1 MLGEASYKLA
11 ASRDRFGLG
20 ALPHCRPRS
29 SSCSRL
35 ASRAGWALPVGRC
48 PVWAM
53 CVVLCGWRCVWAVCA
68 SPECSWAGRVVH
80 FESIG
85 ERDPSPLSVE
95 LGSLGLGSHVLA
107 FLLPPKRF
115 ETKLTTPKVGSMCT
129 RVNGGARKIKGKK
142 GRFKTSWRE
151 EKSRVDSKRL
161 GGRRK
166 ASTFARQGTNV
177 CFEGTGLGFK
187 GCGSNRLF
195 ILTTPKVGS
204 MCTRVNGGARKIK
217 GKKRRFKTSW
227 WEENSRVVS
236 KRLVTEIYVL

>member
-85 ERDPSPLSVE
+85 ELDPSPLSVE

-115 ETKLTTPKVGSMCT
+115 
-129 RVNGGARKIKGKK
+129 
-142 GRFKTSWRE
+142 
-151 EKSRVDSKRL
+151 
-161 GGRRK
+161 GGRGK
-166 ASTFARQGTNV
+166 SAGLASTDHSVGESVKVIDKQTRLFARERATLRPYGHQDG
-177 CFEGTGLGFK
+177 
-187 GCGSNRLF
+187 RLQ
-195 ILTTPKVGS
+195 PV
-204 MCTRVNGGARKIK
+204 
-217 GKKRRFKTSW
+217 
-227 WEENSRVVS
+227 
-236 KRLVTEIYVL
+236 

>member
-95 LGSLGLGSHVLA
+95 LGSLGLGSPNGSIFFPRQNVLA
-107 FLLPPKRF
+107 
-115 ETKLTTPKVGSMCT
+115 E
-129 RVNGGARKIKGKK
+129 
-142 GRFKTSWRE
+142 
-151 EKSRVDSKRL
+151 
-161 GGRRK
+161 
-166 ASTFARQGTNV
+166 
-177 CFEGTGLGFK
+177 
-187 GCGSNRLF
+187 
-195 ILTTPKVGS
+195 
-204 MCTRVNGGARKIK
+204 
-217 GKKRRFKTSW
+217 
-227 WEENSRVVS
+227 EENRPVWRARTTRLERAS
-236 KRLVTEIYVL
+236 KWLTGRSTSLQGR